1 MRYLIRKNFDT
12 TVRHR
17 QRTSTTERQ
26 YVAANRNYND
36 AMASSSR
43 SPHILIAGGGIG
55 GLTAALALLKRGFD
69 VDVYEQAP
77 ELREVGAGVQLS
89 ANGIRALHELGVL
102 EAFHALACEAEG
114 KEIRLW
120 DSGQTWK
127 LFDLG
132 TQSVERYGF
141 PYYLAYR
148 PDLLAVLADGV
159 RGEKAD
165 AIHLN
170 ARCSSFEQST
180 HGVTL
185 HYDEDGNREHATGDA
200 LIGADGAHSR
210 IREALCGHDQPVYT
224 GMMSWRGVIPMEK
237 LPQHMRRMIGTNWV
251 GPGGHVVHYP
261 VHRGEYMNFN
271 GIIERDGWQVESW
284 SASGTHAECHAA
296 FAGWNADIHSMIDNI
311 ATPFKWA
318 LMGRAPLQKWSVGRV
333 TLLGDACH
341 PMLPMLA
348 QGAGMALEDG
358 YIIGRALAAAGADVV
373 QGLARYERAR
383 KERTDK
389 VVLGSAENG
398 KRFQSRTLADPAAA
412 QEYVDREWTE
422 ERVKQRYDWLFTYDV
437 TAVPV

>member
-1 MRYLIRKNFDT
+1 MT
-12 TVRHR
+12 TR
-17 QRTSTTERQ
+17 
-26 YVAANRNYND
+26 
-36 AMASSSR
+36 
-43 SPHILIAGGGIG
+43 PHILIAGGGIG

-89 ANGIRALHELGVL
+89 ANGVRVLHELGVL
-102 EAFHALACEAEG
+102 EAFDALACKAAG

-132 TQSVERYGF
+132 MESVARYGF
-141 PYYLAYR
+141 PYYLVYR

-159 RGEKAD
+159 RREKAD

-170 ARCSSFEQST
+170 ARCTGFEQST
-180 HGVTL
+180 NDVTL
-185 HYDEDGNREHATGDA
+185 RYESVGTACTAHGDI
-200 LIGADGAHSR
+200 LIGADGIHSR
-210 IREALCGHDQPVYT
+210 IREALFGHDQPEYT
-224 GMMSWRGVIPMEK
+224 GMMSWRGVIPMEQM
-237 LPQHMRRMIGTNWV
+237 PPHMRRMIGTNWV

-284 SASGTHAECHAA
+284 SASGTHEECHAA
-296 FAGWNADIHSMIDNI
+296 FAGWNADIHHMIDHI

-318 LMGRAPLQKWSVGRV
+318 LMSRAPLASWTSGRV

-341 PMLPMLA
+341 SMLPMLA
-348 QGAGMALEDG
+348 QGAVMALEDG
-358 YIIGRALAAAGADVV
+358 YIIGRALAATRDDLDLVP
-373 QGLARYERAR
+373 GLVRYEHAR
-383 KERTDK
+383 KERANK

-398 KRFQSRTLADPAAA
+398 RRFQSRTLADAAAA
-412 QEYVDREWTE
+412 QAYVDREWTPDKV
-422 ERVKQRYDWLFTYDV
+422 RQRYEWLFTYDV
-437 TAVPV
+437 TRVPV